1 MALSNRDRLSK
12 ALDLFTEA
20 WREWVIQ
27 QLNEKYDGEGAA
39 KAHEYLSQS
48 AKPGQHVPKTPQEWD
63 VAAIITIVL
72 SLWQYVFRHKLK
84 SGDRSMLHELQTI
97 RNEWA
102 HQKPFS
108 TTDTLRHL
116 DTITRLLT
124 TVAAAE
130 AVREVEKLHGE
141 VMRTR
146 FSEMQ
151 RTASDRAKRQATAGT
166 PREGLRPWRDI
177 IHPHPDVRTGNFAQ
191 AEFAADL
198 AMVYRGDAPNEY
210 GKPQDFYRRT
220 YLTEG
225 LSGLLLNGIKRLSG
239 KGGHPVIELQT
250 NFGGG
255 KTHSM
260 LALYHLVSG
269 VPGGDLPG
277 VDVLMREAGVDT
289 LPKAARAVLVGT
301 ALNPGKIEQTKD
313 GIELRTLWGRMA
325 YQLGGKQAYAMMAE
339 NDASGSSPGSDDLVK
354 LLKSV
359 GPCLILIDE
368 WVAYLR
374 DMYNMERLPGGT
386 FDGNLKFTQSLTEAV
401 KACPEA
407 LLVASLPQ
415 SKIEVGGQGG
425 QEALL
430 SLEDTFGRL
439 EFNWRPATADESYEI
454 VRRRL
459 FEPIEDPQ
467 AFGDRDAVVG
477 AFRSMYSSNESE
489 FPSECRE
496 GNYAARIQAAYPIHP
511 ELFDRL
517 YEDWS
522 SLEEFQRTRGV
533 LRLMACVIHTLWN
546 RDDRSLLIM
555 PGLLPIDEPTVESE
569 MTRYLSPNWPVI
581 IEKDVD
587 GPNALPTRMDKES
600 KRYGQIWA
608 TRRVARTVYLGSAPV
623 GDAANRGLEIRKIRL
638 GSIQPGEN
646 IAVFGDALRELGDSA
661 SYLYA
666 DGARYWYSTQ
676 PNVTTTA
683 KDRATGYEED
693 DLLAELSERL
703 RHKASDRSGFA
714 YVNAPVEES
723 SEVPDRAETT
733 LVILH
738 GAKQHN
744 AGNMES
750 LGMNAARECF
760 EKRGNSP
767 RINRN
772 SIVFLAPDRTKCKD
786 LLESVAS
793 FLAWKSIYDER
804 ERLGLDPH
812 NRNLAEKKMGDFD
825 RTVEARIDET
835 FQWLLVPYQTE
846 PTQKVEWQEIRLSS
860 GDGISEKAFKRLKR
874 DGLITEQ
881 IAGSVLRLHLDKIL
895 WKDSDHIEVQK
906 LLEYFAQYVYLPR
919 IVSPKAILN
928 AVSEGIASL
937 TWQTDTFAYAESYD
951 NAEKRYVGLHAAQS
965 GLNIP
970 SNGPGILVKP
980 EAALQQLTA
989 DDTRE
994 DDEVG
999 EPAPGRGPKP
1009 RGDGGETPDPGGTG
1023 EKTIAKFKRFHGSV
1037 KLKPTAAALEFSTIA
1052 EEVIQHFTSKLGTD
1066 VRITVEIQAESEDGF
1081 DDNTRRTVAE
1091 NSNTL
1096 GFDHGEFEQE

>member
-1 MALSNRDRLSK
+1 MALSNRDRLTK

-27 QLNEKYDGEGAA
+27 QLDEKYDGQGAS
-39 KAHEYLSQS
+39 KAQEYFAQS
-48 AKPGQHVPKTPQEWD
+48 AKPGHHVPKTPDEWD
-63 VAAIITIVL
+63 VAAIISVVL
-72 SLWQYVFRHKLK
+72 SLWQYVFRYQLGK
-84 SGDRSMLHELQTI
+84 DTRSMLHELQSI

-108 TTDTLRHL
+108 TNDTMRHL

-124 TVAAAE
+124 DISATNAT
-130 AVREVEKLHGE
+130 REVEKLHGE

-146 FSEMQ
+146 FAEMQ

-166 PREGLRPWRDI
+166 PREGLRPWREI

-198 AMVYRGDAPNEY
+198 AMVHRGDAPDEY
-210 GKPQDFYRRT
+210 GRPQDFYKRT

-225 LSGLLLNGIKRLSG
+225 LRGLLLNGIKRLSG

-269 VPGGDLPG
+269 VSGGDLPG
-277 VDVLMREAGVDT
+277 VDVLMREVDVER

-301 ALNPGKIEQTKD
+301 ALNPGKTEATKE

-325 YQLGGKQAYAMMAE
+325 YQLGGKEAYALVAD
-339 NDASGSSPGSDDLVK
+339 NDANGSSPGSDDLVK

-374 DMYNMERLPGGT
+374 DMYNMDRLPGGT
-386 FDGNLKFTQSLTEAV
+386 FDGNLKFTQALTEAV

-415 SKIEVGGQGG
+415 SKVEVGGQGG

-467 AFGDRDAVVG
+467 DFADRDAVVG
-477 AFRSMYSSNESE
+477 AFRSMYNGNEAE

-496 GNYAARIQAAYPIHP
+496 GSYAKRIQDAYPIHP

-555 PGLLPIDEPTVESE
+555 PGLLPVDEPTVESE

-608 TRRVARTVYLGSAPV
+608 TRRVARTVYMGSAPV

-683 KDRATGYEED
+683 KDRISNYDED

-703 RHKASDRSGFA
+703 RKKASERSGFA
-714 YVNAPVEES
+714 FVNAPVEDS
-723 SEVPDRAETT
+723 SEVPDRPDAT

-744 AGNMES
+744 AGNTES
-750 LGMNAARECF
+750 LAMTAARECF

-772 SIVFLAPDRTKCKD
+772 AIMFLAPDRTKSKD
-786 LLESVAS
+786 LLESVAA
-793 FLAWKSIYDER
+793 FLAWESIYDER

-812 NRNLAEKKMGDFD
+812 NRNLAEKKMGDFE
-825 RTVEARIDET
+825 RTVEARVDET

-846 PTQKVEWQEIRLSS
+846 PTNKVEWQEIRLSS
-860 GDGISEKAFKRLKR
+860 GDGIADKAFKRLKR
-874 DGLITEQ
+874 DGLIYEQ
-881 IAGSVLRLHLDKIL
+881 LAGSVLRLHLDKIL
-895 WKDSDHIEVQK
+895 WKETDHIEVQK
-906 LLEYFAQYVYLPR
+906 LLEYFAQHIYLPR
-919 IVSPKAILN
+919 IVTANGILDAI
-928 AVSEGIASL
+928 SEGIASL
-937 TWQTDTFAYAESYD
+937 TWQSDTFAYAESYD
-951 NAEKRYVGLHAAQS
+951 DSAKRYVGLHAAQS

-970 SNGPGILVKP
+970 SNGLGVLVKP
-980 EAALQQLTA
+980 DIALKQLTTESSEEKEEG
-989 DDTRE
+989 DTKPSE
-994 DDEVG
+994 GSKTHEG
-999 EPAPGRGPKP
+999 E
-1009 RGDGGETPDPGGTG
+1009 ETPSPSEVEG
-1023 EKTIAKFKRFHGSV
+1023 KPAAKFRRYHGSV
-1037 KLKPTAAALEFSTIA
+1037 KLKPTSAALEFSTIA
-1052 EEVIQHFTSKLGTD
+1052 EEVIQHFTSKLGTN
-1066 VRITVEIQAESEDGF
+1066 VRITVEIEAESEDGF
-1081 DDNTRRTVAE
+1081 DDNIRRTVAE

>member
-1 MALSNRDRLSK
+1 MALSNRDRLGK
-12 ALDLFTEA
+12 AIDLFTDS
-20 WREWVIQ
+20 WRTWVVQ
-27 QLNEKYDGEGAA
+27 QLDEKYDGSGAE
-39 KAHEYLSQS
+39 KAQEYLTQGSKS
-48 AKPGQHVPKTPQEWD
+48 GQHVPKSPKEWD
-63 VAAIITIVL
+63 AAAIVSIVL
-72 SLWQYVFRHKLK
+72 SLWQYCFRYKLEK
-84 SGDRSMLHELQTI
+84 GERSMLHELQSI

-116 DTITRLLT
+116 DTVIRLLN
-124 TVAAAE
+124 AINDAE
-130 AVREVEKLHGE
+130 SVREVEKMHGE
-141 VMRTR
+141 VMRNR

-166 PREGLRPWRDI
+166 PREGLRPWREI

-198 AMVYRGDAPNEY
+198 AMVHRGDAPDEY
-210 GKPQDFYRRT
+210 GKPQDFFRRT

-225 LSGLLLNGIKRLSG
+225 LRGLLLNGIKRLSG

-269 VPGGDLPG
+269 VSGSDLPG
-277 VDVLMREAGVDT
+277 VDVLMREVNVEE
-289 LPKAARAVLVGT
+289 LPKAARSVLVGT
-301 ALNPGKIEQTKD
+301 ALNPGKTEQTPE

-325 YQLGGKQAYAMMAE
+325 YQLGGKEAYSFVAE
-339 NDASGSSPGSDDLVK
+339 NDAHGSSPGSDDLVK
-354 LLKSV
+354 LFKHV

-374 DMYNMERLPGGT
+374 DMYNMDRLPGGT
-386 FDGNLKFTQSLTEAV
+386 FDGNLKFTQALTEAV

-415 SKIEVGGQGG
+415 SKVEVGGQGG
-425 QEALL
+425 QEALA

-467 AFGDRDAVVG
+467 DFADRDAVVG
-477 AFRSMYSSNESE
+477 AYAAMYRNNPSE
-489 FPSECRE
+489 FPSECKE

-546 RDDRSLLIM
+546 RDDRSLIIM

-623 GDAANRGLEIRKIRL
+623 AGSSNRGLEIRKIRL

-666 DGARYWYSTQ
+666 DGARYWYSSQ

-683 KDRATGYEED
+683 KDRSAAFQENQD
-693 DLLAELSERL
+693 DLLAEICERL
-703 RHKASDRSGFA
+703 R
-714 YVNAPVEES
+714 
-723 SEVPDRAETT
+723 DRAADRGGFRKIHVPIEDSSDIPDETDT
-733 LVILH
+733 VLVILH
-738 GAKQHN
+738 PSKSHT
-744 AGNMES
+744 AGKSDSVANTMA
-750 LGMNAARECF
+750 LECF

-772 SIVFLAPDRTKCKD
+772 AIVFLAADRTKGKD

-793 FLAWKSIYDER
+793 YLAWKSIFDER
-804 ERLGLDPH
+804 ENLGLDPH
-812 NRNLAEKKMGDFD
+812 NRNLAEKKMADFD
-825 RTVEARIDET
+825 RTVNARINET
-835 FQWLLVPYQTE
+835 YQWLLVPYQTD
-846 PTQKVEWQEIRLSS
+846 PTKTQWQELRL
-860 GDGISEKAFKRLKR
+860 GGAEAIVEKVFKRLKR
-874 DGLITEQ
+874 DGLIADQ
-881 IAGSVLRLHLDKIL
+881 LAGSVLKHHMDKML
-895 WKDSDHIEVQK
+895 WKDADHIEVQK
-906 LLEYFAQYVYLPR
+906 LTNYFSEYVYLPR
-919 IVSPKAILN
+919 VVSQKTVLTAI
-928 AVSEGIASL
+928 SDGIASL
-937 TWQTDTFAYAESYD
+937 TWRSDTFAYAEGYD
-951 NAEKRYVGLHAAQS
+951 EEKKRYVGLHAAKS
-965 GLNIP
+965 GLDIP
-970 SNGPGILVKP
+970 GNGPGLVVKP
-980 EAALQQLTA
+980 EAAIKQLTEETQPTESGTPA
-989 DDTRE
+989 QT
-994 DDEVG
+994 G
-999 EPAPGRGPKP
+999 EPTTTNTGNTTTAA
-1009 RGDGGETPDPGGTG
+1009 GTLG
-1023 EKTIAKFKRFHGSV
+1023 SATFKRFHASV
-1037 KLKPTAAALEFSTIA
+1037 KLNPTSAALEFSNIA
-1052 EEVIQHFTSKLGTD
+1052 EEVLQHFTSKLGAE
-1066 VRITVEIQAESEDGF
+1066 VFITVEIEAHSETGF
-1081 DDNTRRTVAE
+1081 DDATRRTVAE